1 MASIFNFFSELKEK
15 CGIKLEQIT
24 PYNIV
29 NIGGQ
34 IVYIEGHKGLLK
46 LSSETISLKLKS
58 GLVEVKGNNMFLKEL
73 SENTI
78 LIQGKIYK
86 IEVF

>member
-1 MASIFNFFSELKEK
+1 M
-15 CGIKLEQIT
+15 

-34 IVYIEGHKGLLK
+34 IVYIEGHNGLLK
-46 LSSETISLKLKS
+46 LSGETISCKLKY
-58 GLVEVKGNNMFLKEL
+58 GFIEVKGIGLFIKEL
-73 SENTI
+73 TENTI

-86 IEVF
+86 TEVF

>member
-1 MASIFNFFSELKEK
+1 MANIFNFFSELKEK
-15 CGIKLEQIT
+15 CGLKLEEIS

-46 LSSETISLKLKS
+46 LSGDIISCKLKT

-73 SENTI
+73 TENTI

>member
-1 MASIFNFFSELKEK
+1 M
-15 CGIKLEQIT
+15 
-24 PYNIV
+24 
-29 NIGGQ
+29 
-34 IVYIEGHKGLLK
+34 YIEGHKGLLK

-58 GLVEVKGNNMFLKEL
+58 GLVEIKGNNMFLKEL
-73 SENTI
+73 TENTI